1 MYVGCAKGVRLCAW
15 QFRFP
20 VRNFPTIRIMK
31 KTFVFG
37 LDAEEQTIWLQKVY
51 IDESWTH
58 HTRIIFPGCFVFHH
72 TVRQLTENVEIV
84 NLCCRRGKRR
94 NGRES
99 ERKLMRE
106 NSKKTPHTSCDLMR
120 LRLGMAISISR
131 WFVTITTNMS
141 MAYEM
146 KLLVGFSLPR
156 KRKKNFNQSYS
167 RTTDQQHSD
176 FSTFLKEKNLRMDRL
191 ANESYAIRAWL
202 MTAAKK
208 RISPET
214 TLLAGPI
221 RYNEFYNIIQ
231 KKREI

>member
-1 MYVGCAKGVRLCAW
+1 MDVRRMCKRCKTMRLAISFSREKFSHHKDHEENICFRSWCGRTNDLASKG
-15 QFRFP
+15 
-20 VRNFPTIRIMK
+20 
-31 KTFVFG
+31 
-37 LDAEEQTIWLQKVY
+37 

-156 KRKKNFNQSYS
+156 KRKNNSNQSYS
-167 RTTDQQHSD
+167 RATDQQHSD